1 MQLGFTIQDYVV
13 LTITLVSTI
22 LGLFIGFS
30 GAVAF
35 FCGLAS
41 AAVAAKMGWAFSA
54 DYFSADWSRALVTLV
69 ITLLA
74 FGLVRVI
81 IRKFV
86 HVLLAQPADAIF
98 GAIAALISG
107 ASVSLAFLWI
117 LTYFGILPSDS
128 ILLTE
133 VMSLVG

>member
-1 MQLGFTIQDYVV
+1 MQLPFTILDYIV
-13 LTITLVSTI
+13 LTITLASTI

-54 DYFSADWSRALVTLV
+54 GYLAADWSRALATLV

-74 FGLVRVI
+74 FGLVRTI
-81 IRKFV
+81 IRKCV

-98 GAIAALISG
+98 GALAALISG
-107 ASVSLAFLWI
+107 ASVSLACLWG
-117 LTYFGILPSDS
+117 LNYFGLVTGDS
-128 ILLTE
+128 ILLAE
-133 VMSLVG
+133 VTRLVG

>member
-1 MQLGFTIQDYVV
+1 MQLAFTIQDYIV
-13 LTITLVSTI
+13 LAITLASTI

-35 FCGLAS
+35 FCALGS

-54 DYFSADWSRALVTLV
+54 DFLSADWARALATLV
-69 ITLLA
+69 ITLLV
-74 FGLVRVI
+74 FGLVRAI

-98 GAIAALISG
+98 GAIAALTSG
-107 ASVSLAFLWI
+107 AGVSLAFLWI
-117 LTYFGILPSDS
+117 LTYFGLITSDS

>member
-1 MQLGFTIQDYVV
+1 MELAFTIQDYVV
-13 LTITLVSTI
+13 LTITLVCTI

-35 FCGLAS
+35 FCGLGS
-41 AAVAAKMGWAFSA
+41 AALAAKTVWAFSA
-54 DYFSADWSRALVTLV
+54 DYLAADWSRALATLV

-74 FGLVRVI
+74 FGLVRTLI
-81 IRKFV
+81 HKFV

-98 GAIAALISG
+98 GALAALFSA

-117 LTYFGILPSDS
+117 LTYFGLVTADS

-133 VMSLVG
+133 VMNLVG

>member
-1 MQLGFTIQDYVV
+1 MQLSFTIQDYVV

-30 GAVAF
+30 GALAF
-35 FCGLAS
+35 FCALGSA
-41 AAVAAKMGWAFSA
+41 AAVAKLAWAFLA
-54 DYFSADWSRALVTLV
+54 DYLTADWSRALATLV

-74 FGLVRVI
+74 FGLVRMI

-117 LTYFGILPSDS
+117 LTYFGLLPNDS
-128 ILLTE
+128 VLLTE